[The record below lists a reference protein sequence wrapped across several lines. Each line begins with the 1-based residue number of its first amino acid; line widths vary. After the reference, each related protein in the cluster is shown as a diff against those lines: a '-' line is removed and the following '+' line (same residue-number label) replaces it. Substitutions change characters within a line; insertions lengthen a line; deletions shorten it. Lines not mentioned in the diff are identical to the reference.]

1 MITSE
6 PICFFSYI
14 IKNQCNV
21 KQFLTVRFHIEPSAL
36 VQTRF
41 EYFFKMTFG
50 NVLEQ
55 LHRCTV
61 QQIVYEEMSKLAGW
75 TQQNGFGS
83 AFLHRVL
90 RLAKGTAK
98 PNTSCRLARWF
109 DWFRCVA
116 ISSLLPFAVPV
127 SLVWVT
133 MGK

>member
-1 MITSE
+1 
-6 PICFFSYI
+6 
-14 IKNQCNV
+14 
-21 KQFLTVRFHIEPSAL
+21 
-36 VQTRF
+36 
-41 EYFFKMTFG
+41 MTFG

-75 TQQNGFGS
+75 TQQNGFGP

-98 PNTSCRLARWF
+98 PNTSCRLTRWF
-109 DWFRCVA
+109 DWFRWVA
-116 ISSLLPFAVPV
+116 SSSLPPFAVPV

-133 MGK
+133 MGKYATISWI